1 MKVLTIFSAVFI
13 PLSFLAGVFG
23 MNFQNMPILQNENGI
38 LLFIGLCVGV
48 ILLMLGF
55 FKLKK
60 WF

>member
-1 MKVLTIFSAVFI
+1 
-13 PLSFLAGVFG
+13 
-23 MNFQNMPILQNENGI
+23 

-60 WF
+60 WFWWVLINIKKALKH